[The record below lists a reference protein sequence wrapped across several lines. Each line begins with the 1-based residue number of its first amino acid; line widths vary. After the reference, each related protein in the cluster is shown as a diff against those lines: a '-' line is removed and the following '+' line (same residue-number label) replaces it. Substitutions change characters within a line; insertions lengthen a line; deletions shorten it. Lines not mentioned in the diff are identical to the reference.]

1 MTRPAAPGRPAA
13 STEAAPARAALPP
26 AAPAEAPPPDG
37 TVETPR
43 LRSGLRRSVFWVVA
57 AVAALAFAVVS
68 VLLTSSAVP
77 DADRYSIGNAG
88 PSGGRAVAEVLRQ
101 QGVDVVAASS
111 LAEARAAADSAG
123 GDATVLFSDPYGY
136 LEGDK
141 LAEVAL
147 LGTRLVL
154 LEPGATELD
163 EFAPGVRNAGSAD
176 ETDPVAAACALPAA
190 ERASEISRP
199 TATYRLVGGSDAV
212 DDALTCFPSYDDA
225 FGVITLDTDD
235 GVVTVFGAG
244 DALTNE
250 YAPQYGNAALAL
262 GVLGEN
268 PTLVWYQPG
277 YDDLEGG
284 APETLGSLTP
294 DWVTPVML
302 LLIVVVIAA
311 GIWRGRRFG
320 PVVVEN
326 LPVTV
331 RASETMEG
339 RARLYA
345 KQAAHGRALDALR
358 IGTVSRLAT
367 LLNLP
372 RHATVV
378 EVSRAVAAVTG
389 RHPDEVHAVLVGAVP
404 NNEAELLQLSDRLLA
419 LEQEVTRATR
429 LL

>member
-1 MTRPAAPGRPAA
+1 MTKATASGPAPSG
-13 STEAAPARAALPP
+13 ALPP

-77 DADRYSIGNAG
+77 DTDRYSIENAG
-88 PSGGRAVAEVLRQ
+88 PSGSRAVAEVLRQ
-101 QGVDVVAASS
+101 QGVDVVAAAS
-111 LAEARAAADSAG
+111 LSEARAAAASAG
-123 GDATVLFSDPYGY
+123 GDITVLFADPYGY

-141 LAEVAL
+141 LAQVAG

-154 LEPGATELD
+154 LEPGATELE
-163 EFAPGVRNAGSAD
+163 EFAPGVRNAGSAE
-176 ETDPVAAACALPAA
+176 ETDPVEAACALPAA
-190 ERASEISRP
+190 ERAVEISRP
-199 TATYRLVGGSDAV
+199 TATYRLVGEGEGEGADAF
-212 DDALTCFPSYDDA
+212 TCFPSYDDA
-225 FGVITLDTDD
+225 YGVVALDTDD

-268 PTLVWYQPG
+268 PTLVWYLPG

-389 RHPDEVHAVLVGAVP
+389 RHVDEVHAVLVASVP
-404 NNEAELLQLSDRLLA
+404 TSEAELLQLSDRLLA